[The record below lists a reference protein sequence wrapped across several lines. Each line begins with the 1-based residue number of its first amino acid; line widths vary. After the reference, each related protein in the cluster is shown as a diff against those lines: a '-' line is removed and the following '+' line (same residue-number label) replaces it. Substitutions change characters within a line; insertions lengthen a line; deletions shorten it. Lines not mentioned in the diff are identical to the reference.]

1 MKYIKDYQATANEMK
16 NWIKNQ
22 MELAHAEDAFLGVS
36 GGTDSL
42 VVGKLLIDAVGP
54 EHVYGIF
61 MPNGEQKD
69 FMDAV
74 LAAEAIGIR
83 ADRRITAN
91 LALSVYAAVNTIC
104 LATGREFM
112 KKPAKIN
119 VTPRVRT
126 AVEYGIAQEM
136 SDHSIVVCT
145 ANLSELAMGYFT
157 MWADMGSFCPL
168 GNLTKTEVRQLGL
181 VLGLPEKLVLKTP
194 ADGLSDLTDE
204 EKLGFKYSAID
215 AVIRG
220 DLESVSEGT
229 AMAIR
234 DRMKK
239 MEFKAKMLNIPSFV
253 PQLVYKDIA
262 DKEETIHYVANGNP
276 PPAEG

>member
-1 MKYIKDYQATANEMK
+1 MKYIKDYQAVVKEEK

-22 MELAHAEDAFLGVS
+22 MELANAEDAFLGIS

-42 VVGKLLIDAVGP
+42 VVGKLLVDSLGP

-74 LAAEAIGIR
+74 MAAEAIGIR
-83 ADRRITAN
+83 ADKRIMAN
-91 LALSVYAAVNTIC
+91 LALPVLAAENTIC
-104 LATGREFM
+104 LATGCEFI

-126 AVEYGIAQEM
+126 AVEYGIAQNM
-136 SDHSIVVCT
+136 SEHSIVVCT

-181 VLGLPEKLVLKTP
+181 ALGLPEKLVMKTP
-194 ADGLSDLTDE
+194 ADGLSELTDE

-229 AMAIR
+229 VMAIR

-253 PQLVYKDIA
+253 PQLIYKDIA
-262 DKEETIHYVANGNP
+262 EKET
-276 PPAEG
+276 AE